1 MPIYDR
7 PVYRLMHDFASD
19 RLEPNSLFS
28 KQDAIKWFE
37 THYPKIRRNTVTA
50 HVEGMATNNGSH
62 RKHHPTIRPGRDE
75 WNLFFKEGRNRFRL
89 WNKDTDP
96 APEYGDTAEA
106 AGPEVITAES
116 DDSGDRAFAY
126 ERDLQNYLAK
136 NLALLEQGLKLYQ
149 DDDEQYD
156 GIEFPAGNRYI
167 DILAIGAD
175 GAFVVIELKVSRG
188 HDRTVGQLLRY
199 MAWVRD
205 NLSNGTPV
213 RGMIV
218 ANEISEDLKLA
229 SSMVSGIQLVE
240 YEISFSLK
248 QVGD

>member
-19 RLEPNSLFS
+19 RLKPNSFFS
-28 KQDAIKWFE
+28 KQDAIEWFE
-37 THYPKIRRNTVTA
+37 IHYPKIRRNTVTA
-50 HVEGMATNNGSH
+50 HVEGMATNNGAH

-96 APEYGDTAEA
+96 APQYGDA
-106 AGPEVITAES
+106 ADIAAPEGVADES
-116 DDSGDRAFAY
+116 NDSGDRTFAY
-126 ERDLQNYLAK
+126 ERDLQSYLAK
-136 NLALLEQGLKLYQ
+136 NLSLLEQGLKLYQ

-167 DILAIGAD
+167 DILAVGAD

-205 NLSNGTPV
+205 NLSNGAQV

-218 ANEISEDLKLA
+218 ANEVSEDLKLA
-229 SSMVSGIQLVE
+229 SSFVPSIQLVE
-240 YEISFSLK
+240 YEISFSLR

>member
-1 MPIYDR
+1 MSIYDK

-19 RLEPNSLFS
+19 RLKPNSIFS
-28 KQDAIKWFE
+28 KQDAIEWFE
-37 THYPKIRRNTVTA
+37 TYYPKIRRNTVAA

-62 RKHHPTIRPGRDE
+62 RKHHPQIRPGRDE

-89 WNKDTDP
+89 WSKDTDL
-96 APEYGDTAEA
+96 APEYGDTAEI
-106 AGPEVITAES
+106 AGPVVVTDEP
-116 DDSGDRAFAY
+116 DDSGDRSFAY
-126 ERDLQNYLAK
+126 ERNLQNYLAK
-136 NLALLEQGLKLYQ
+136 NLALLEQGLKLYH

-167 DILAIGAD
+167 DILAVGTD

-188 HDRTVGQLLRY
+188 RDRTVGQLLRY
-199 MAWVRD
+199 LAWVKE
-205 NLSNGTPV
+205 NLSKGAPV

-229 SSMVSGIQLVE
+229 SSMVSSVQLVE
-240 YEISFSLK
+240 YEISFSLR

>member
-1 MPIYDR
+1 MSIYDR

-19 RLEPNSLFS
+19 RLKPDSIFS
-28 KQDAIKWFE
+28 RQDAIEWFE

-62 RKHHPTIRPGRDE
+62 RKHHRSIRPGRDE

-96 APEYGDTAEA
+96 APEYGDTAEIA
-106 AGPEVITAES
+106 SPEVVTDEPN
-116 DDSGDRAFAY
+116 DSGDRAFAY

-136 NLALLEQGLKLYQ
+136 NLSLLEQGLKLYQ

-156 GIEFPAGNRYI
+156 GVEFPAGNRYI
-167 DILAIGAD
+167 DILAVGAD
-175 GAFVVIELKVSRG
+175 RAFVVIELKVSRG

-205 NLSNGTPV
+205 NLSKGEPL
-213 RGMIV
+213 RGIIV

-229 SSMVSGIQLVE
+229 SSMVSSIQLVE
-240 YEISFSLK
+240 YEISFSLR